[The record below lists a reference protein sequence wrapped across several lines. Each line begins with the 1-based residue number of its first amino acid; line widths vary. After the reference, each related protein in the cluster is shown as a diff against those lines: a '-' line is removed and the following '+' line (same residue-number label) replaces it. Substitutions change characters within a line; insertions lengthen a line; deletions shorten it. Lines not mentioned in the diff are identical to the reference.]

1 MARDGSDRQLV
12 RNYAEFGIVG
22 LPDVSGFPN
31 LMFLK
36 AFRRPVLCKN
46 PLRWVLLI
54 EMHFRMATLGRSP
67 QKYAEEL
74 GKSNIN

>member
-46 PLRWVLLI
+46 PLR
-54 EMHFRMATLGRSP
+54 
-67 QKYAEEL
+67 
-74 GKSNIN
+74 